1 MKNQDYW
8 TKRKADLI
16 YEQMDKAEKQAD
28 KFDKVYK
35 ESKAYLDKQINKI
48 FDKFQRD
55 YGLSERDARHVL
67 KNMKDQKD
75 LNELRKVLEARP
87 NDPNIQRLLADLDS
101 PAYAYRMKRLERL
114 SADLDSMRES
124 IYHSEKK
131 GSDAFYSDLM
141 KDSYYKA
148 TFDLQQ
154 QTGLAYSFSDL
165 PETEIKRLQGLKWT
179 GEAYSDRIWSNT
191 GALASSVK
199 DELLVSL
206 MTGRSVRD
214 TSQAIAERFEVGQ
227 NKARRLIRTESAF
240 FHNQMELL
248 SYEDAEITKYK
259 FVAVLDKRT
268 SHICQEHDNKVY
280 DTDKAVPGV
289 NYPPLHPWCRSTT
302 IAHDEDIDYSKLE
315 RRARN
320 PETGKVEYVPADM
333 SYKDWYSKYVDQDK
347 KNIKIDFSK
356 LTSEEIN
363 NLDFDDLMKYYE
375 WVEEQEK
382 LKAKQKELQ
391 ADAER
396 KLLEERESKV
406 PKTRRDLVSR
416 IEERLRTTNF
426 VDVFGEENAQG
437 LLRELRFF
445 PNDDFVQSL
454 YGSVDK
460 LSFAKVKEMSSHV
473 SGTQINLAKGDF
485 IYNKKFNQKAHSIV
499 LHEFTHGIDNVAT
512 YFGAPELGA
521 KAFSSQYDLYN
532 TIKKDMDN
540 YIFGDMKLKRGA
552 SIDEKRDFFNLRQA
566 KVRDFKSEL
575 LELAKKL
582 NPEIRPEANAEVG
595 AFASDMMSSFR
606 SAEYGS
612 QPFNHSDSYW
622 KNKAHRGM
630 EFIAEYT
637 QAQMTPEIKTFYDK
651 VFPNSVKIYN
661 KIFEDISKLKLE
673 NKKPI
678 VW

>member
-8 TKRKADLI
+8 TKRKANLI

-114 SADLDSMRES
+114 NDDLDRMRES

-214 TSQAIAERFEVGQ
+214 TSQAIAERFEVGK
-227 NKARRLIRTESAF
+227 NKARRLVRTESAF

-248 SYEDAEITKYK
+248 SYEDAEIEKYK

-268 SHICQEHDNKVY
+268 SHICQQHDNKVY
-280 DTDKAVPGV
+280 NTDDAVPGV

-302 IAHDEDIDYSKLE
+302 IAHDDGINYSKLE

-333 SYKDWYSKYVDQDK
+333 SYNDWYSKYVAKEDK
-347 KNIKIDFSK
+347 KGN
-356 LTSEEIN
+356 
-363 NLDFDDLMKYYE
+363 
-375 WVEEQEK
+375 V
-382 LKAKQKELQ
+382 KEL
-391 ADAER
+391 
-396 KLLEERESKV
+396 K
-406 PKTRRDLVSR
+406 
-416 IEERLRTTNF
+416 
-426 VDVFGEENAQG
+426 
-437 LLRELRFF
+437 
-445 PNDDFVQSL
+445 ND
-454 YGSVDK
+454 
-460 LSFAKVKEMSSHV
+460 
-473 SGTQINLAKGDF
+473 
-485 IYNKKFNQKAHSIV
+485 
-499 LHEFTHGIDNVAT
+499 
-512 YFGAPELGA
+512 
-521 KAFSSQYDLYN
+521 
-532 TIKKDMDN
+532 
-540 YIFGDMKLKRGA
+540 
-552 SIDEKRDFFNLRQA
+552 
-566 KVRDFKSEL
+566 
-575 LELAKKL
+575 
-582 NPEIRPEANAEVG
+582 
-595 AFASDMMSSFR
+595 
-606 SAEYGS
+606 
-612 QPFNHSDSYW
+612 
-622 KNKAHRGM
+622 
-630 EFIAEYT
+630 
-637 QAQMTPEIKTFYDK
+637 IKTFDFYPLTEDNIGDKKRILNISKRLKAVSEEYEKETGKNILELFANKKLTDRSNPYDDEKSKFIKFLYKRVGYDK
-651 VFPNSVKIYN
+651 KPNILNDNDIIELETIYRGVSDSESGEINSKTLKDNFRNGKLDLSGRAKSAHGRGLYFGSHFVAERYANKGTNPLLIKAFYDPSDFKFLTDELYKKEKHTWLKKIDDDNELYEYYHFLMSQIGINDSNADVFAVLHGYDGYKAIHNDGLYTVIYN
-661 KIFEDISKLKLE
+661 RSKLGVLKDD
-673 NKKPI
+673 
-678 VW
+678 

>member
-1 MKNQDYW
+1 MKNEEYW
-8 TKRKADLI
+8 TKRKANLI

-55 YGLSERDARHVL
+55 YGLSEHDARHVL

-75 LNELRKVLEARP
+75 LNELRKVLESRP
-87 NDPNIQRLLADLDS
+87 DDPNIQRLLADLDS

-114 SADLDSMRES
+114 SADLDLMRES

-227 NKARRLIRTESAF
+227 NKARRLVRTESAF

-259 FVAVLDKRT
+259 FVAVLDRRT
-268 SHICQEHDNKVY
+268 SEICQEHDNKVY

-302 IAHDEDIDYSKLE
+302 IAHDDDIDYSKLE

-333 SYKDWYSKYVDQDK
+333 SYKEWYDKYVAKDRKEESAEKPKENIKRFDFYPLTEDNIGDKERILNISKRLKAVSEDYEKETGKNILELFANKKLTDRSNPYDDEKSKFIKFLYKRVGYDK
-347 KNIKIDFSK
+347 KPNILNDNDIVGLETIYRGVSDSESGEINSKTLKDNFRNGKLDLSGRAKSAHGRGLYFGSHFVAERYANKGTNPLLIQAFYDPSDFKFLTDELYKKEKRTWLENLDDDNELYEYYYFLMSQIGINDSNADVFAVLHGYDGYKAIHNDGLYTVVYNRSK
-356 LTSEEIN
+356 LGV
-363 NLDFDDLMKYYE
+363 LKDD
-375 WVEEQEK
+375 
-382 LKAKQKELQ
+382 
-391 ADAER
+391 
-396 KLLEERESKV
+396 
-406 PKTRRDLVSR
+406 
-416 IEERLRTTNF
+416 
-426 VDVFGEENAQG
+426 
-437 LLRELRFF
+437 
-445 PNDDFVQSL
+445 
-454 YGSVDK
+454 
-460 LSFAKVKEMSSHV
+460 
-473 SGTQINLAKGDF
+473 
-485 IYNKKFNQKAHSIV
+485 
-499 LHEFTHGIDNVAT
+499 
-512 YFGAPELGA
+512 
-521 KAFSSQYDLYN
+521 
-532 TIKKDMDN
+532 
-540 YIFGDMKLKRGA
+540 
-552 SIDEKRDFFNLRQA
+552 
-566 KVRDFKSEL
+566 
-575 LELAKKL
+575 
-582 NPEIRPEANAEVG
+582 
-595 AFASDMMSSFR
+595 
-606 SAEYGS
+606 
-612 QPFNHSDSYW
+612 
-622 KNKAHRGM
+622 
-630 EFIAEYT
+630 
-637 QAQMTPEIKTFYDK
+637 
-651 VFPNSVKIYN
+651 
-661 KIFEDISKLKLE
+661 
-673 NKKPI
+673 
-678 VW
+678 

>member
-1 MKNQDYW
+1 MKNEEYW
-8 TKRKADLI
+8 TKRKANLI

-28 KFDKVYK
+28 KFDDIYRQ
-35 ESKAYLDKQINKI
+35 SKAYLDKQINKV

-114 SADLDSMRES
+114 NDDLDRMRES

-227 NKARRLIRTESAF
+227 NNARRLVRTESAF

-302 IAHDEDIDYSKLE
+302 IAHDDDIDYSKLE

-320 PETGKVEYVPADM
+320 PKTGKVEYVPADM
-333 SYKDWYSKYVDQDK
+333 SYKEWYGKHVAKDRGKSYNQDMFAMDLMAK
-347 KNIKIDFSK
+347 QRSFAVGNDVRVKTKKLNGTDFDFWVQDNTKKIRDSVLNVNTVFQELDSYKKPTVVFLKKSRLPGLAGYDYKQDTLFISDDFHSEKEFEEILSDGFFASKNIRDALIHELTHKKHWDSAKIFYK
-356 LTSEEIN
+356 ANKKRYN
-363 NLDFDDLMKYYE
+363 NI
-375 WVEEQEK
+375 EQAMAA
-382 LKAKQKELQ
+382 LN
-391 ADAER
+391 
-396 KLLEERESKV
+396 S
-406 PKTRRDLVSR
+406 DLVAYVKQQQSIDR
-416 IEERLRTTNF
+416 GYLKNISSNAYNAFMYHNNINELVAE
-426 VDVFGEENAQG
+426 VGVIGDDVIDKI
-437 LLRELRFF
+437 LL
-445 PNDDFVQSL
+445 Q
-454 YGSVDK
+454 
-460 LSFAKVKEMSSHV
+460 KVKE
-473 SGTQINLAKGDF
+473 
-485 IYNKKFNQKAHSIV
+485 V
-499 LHEFTHGIDNVAT
+499 L
-512 YFGAPELGA
+512 
-521 KAFSSQYDLYN
+521 
-532 TIKKDMDN
+532 
-540 YIFGDMKLKRGA
+540 R
-552 SIDEKRDFFNLRQA
+552 
-566 KVRDFKSEL
+566 
-575 LELAKKL
+575 
-582 NPEIRPEANAEVG
+582 
-595 AFASDMMSSFR
+595 
-606 SAEYGS
+606 
-612 QPFNHSDSYW
+612 W
-622 KNKAHRGM
+622 K
-630 EFIAEYT
+630 
-637 QAQMTPEIKTFYDK
+637 
-651 VFPNSVKIYN
+651 
-661 KIFEDISKLKLE
+661 
-673 NKKPI
+673 
-678 VW
+678 

>member
-1 MKNQDYW
+1 MNNKDYW
-8 TKRKADLI
+8 TQRKADLI

-28 KFDKVYK
+28 KFDDIYRQ
-35 ESKAYLDKQINKI
+35 SKTYLDKQINKI

-67 KNMKDQKD
+67 KNMKNQKD

-101 PAYAYRMKRLERL
+101 PAYTYRMKRLERL
-114 SADLDSMRES
+114 SDDLNLMRSS
-124 IYHSEKK
+124 IYLSEKN

-227 NKARRLIRTESAF
+227 NKARRLVRTESAF

-259 FVAVLDKRT
+259 FVAVLDRRT

-280 DTDKAVPGV
+280 DTDKAIPGV

-302 IAHDEDIDYSKLE
+302 IAHDDDIDYSKLE

-333 SYKDWYSKYVDQDK
+333 SYKEWYSKYVAKDGKKMYNQDMFAMDLMAK
-347 KNIKIDFSK
+347 QRSFAVGNDIRVKTKKLNGTDFDFWVQDNTKKIRDSVLNVNTVFQELNSYKKPTVVFLKKSRLPGLAGYDYKQDTLFISDDFHSEKEFEEILSDGFFASKNIRDALIHELTHKKHWDSAKIFYK
-356 LTSEEIN
+356 ANKKRYN
-363 NLDFDDLMKYYE
+363 NI
-375 WVEEQEK
+375 EQAMAA
-382 LKAKQKELQ
+382 LN
-391 ADAER
+391 
-396 KLLEERESKV
+396 S
-406 PKTRRDLVSR
+406 DLVTYVKQQQAIDRGYLKNISLNAYNAFMYHNN
-416 IEERLRTTNF
+416 INELVAE
-426 VDVFGEENAQG
+426 VGVIGGDVIDKI
-437 LLRELRFF
+437 LL
-445 PNDDFVQSL
+445 Q
-454 YGSVDK
+454 
-460 LSFAKVKEMSSHV
+460 KVKE
-473 SGTQINLAKGDF
+473 
-485 IYNKKFNQKAHSIV
+485 V
-499 LHEFTHGIDNVAT
+499 L
-512 YFGAPELGA
+512 
-521 KAFSSQYDLYN
+521 
-532 TIKKDMDN
+532 
-540 YIFGDMKLKRGA
+540 R
-552 SIDEKRDFFNLRQA
+552 
-566 KVRDFKSEL
+566 
-575 LELAKKL
+575 
-582 NPEIRPEANAEVG
+582 
-595 AFASDMMSSFR
+595 
-606 SAEYGS
+606 
-612 QPFNHSDSYW
+612 W
-622 KNKAHRGM
+622 K
-630 EFIAEYT
+630 
-637 QAQMTPEIKTFYDK
+637 
-651 VFPNSVKIYN
+651 
-661 KIFEDISKLKLE
+661 
-673 NKKPI
+673 
-678 VW
+678 

>member
-1 MKNQDYW
+1 MKNEEYW
-8 TKRKADLI
+8 TKRKANLI

-28 KFDKVYK
+28 KFDDIYRQ
-35 ESKAYLDKQINKI
+35 SKTYLDKQINKV

-114 SADLDSMRES
+114 SDDLDRMRES
-124 IYHSEKK
+124 IYHSEKS

-165 PETEIKRLQGLKWT
+165 PETEIKRLRGLKWT

-227 NKARRLIRTESAF
+227 NKARRLVRTESAF

-259 FVAVLDKRT
+259 FVVVLDRRT
-268 SHICQEHDNKVY
+268 SEICQEHDNKVY

-302 IAHDEDIDYSKLE
+302 IAHDEDADYSKLE

-333 SYKDWYSKYVDQDK
+333 SYKEWYSKYVAEPRERELSGRP
-347 KNIKIDFSK
+347 FGA
-356 LTSEEIN
+356 
-363 NLDFDDLMKYYE
+363 NLDYVRSDEF
-375 WVEEQEK
+375 
-382 LKAKQKELQ
+382 
-391 ADAER
+391 
-396 KLLEERESKV
+396 
-406 PKTRRDLVSR
+406 
-416 IEERLRTTNF
+416 
-426 VDVFGEENAQG
+426 
-437 LLRELRFF
+437 
-445 PNDDFVQSL
+445 
-454 YGSVDK
+454 VDK
-460 LSFAKVKEMSSHV
+460 LKNHPKTSHLSEPIARVSRQILQHRNGTPFEDYYLLNADTGRVVALSNKARKTKGVVYNDQVRRAFKEQSEQSLISIHNHPSGYPPSLSDFASLQQRSKNNTVKYGLTIGHDGSVYWYSRPNKRIPRSAQEQYV
-473 SGTQINLAKGDF
+473 NRIDKFKKLG
-485 IYNKKFNQKAHSIV
+485 YNES
-499 LHEFTHGIDNVAT
+499 VA
-512 YFGAPELGA
+512 
-521 KAFSSQYDLYN
+521 Q
-532 TIKKDMDN
+532 
-540 YIFGDMKLKRGA
+540 
-552 SIDEKRDFFNLRQA
+552 EKTL
-566 KVRDFKSEL
+566 EL
-575 LELAKKL
+575 LS
-582 NPEIRPEANAEVG
+582 EVFG
-595 AFASDMMSSFR
+595 F
-606 SAEYGS
+606 
-612 QPFNHSDSYW
+612 
-622 KNKAHRGM
+622 
-630 EFIAEYT
+630 EFGRIE
-637 QAQMTPEIKTFYDK
+637 
-651 VFPNSVKIYN
+651 
-661 KIFEDISKLKLE
+661 
-673 NKKPI
+673 
-678 VW
+678 

>member
-1 MKNQDYW
+1 MKNEEYW
-8 TKRKADLI
+8 TKRKANLI

-28 KFDKVYK
+28 KFDKVYQEAK
-35 ESKAYLDKQINKI
+35 TYLDKEINKV

-114 SADLDSMRES
+114 NDDLDRMRES
-124 IYHSEKK
+124 IYHSEKT

-154 QTGLAYSFSDL
+154 QTGLAYSFSNL
-165 PETEIKRLQGLKWT
+165 PETEIKRLKALKWT
-179 GEAYSDRIWSNT
+179 GEGYSDRIWSNT

-199 DELLVSL
+199 DELLVNL

-227 NKARRLIRTESAF
+227 NNARRLIRTESAF

-320 PETGKVEYVPADM
+320 PKTGKVEYVPADM
-333 SYKDWYSKYVDQDK
+333 SYKEWYDKYVEKPRERELSGGEFGANLDYVRSDEFLNKLKKHPKTSHLSDSIARVSRQMLQHRNGTPYEDYYLLDAETGRVVALSNKARKRKGVVYNDQVRNAFKENPEQSLVSIHNHPSGYPPSLSDLASLQQRSKNNTVKYGLTVGHDGSVYWYSKPNKRIHK
-347 KNIKIDFSK
+347 KANQEYENLIEKMIKLGYTEVK
-356 LTSEEIN
+356 A
-363 NLDFDDLMKYYE
+363 
-375 WVEEQEK
+375 QEK
-382 LKAKQKELQ
+382 TLTLF
-391 ADAER
+391 AE
-396 KLLEERESKV
+396 KYDFTFER
-406 PKTRRDLVSR
+406 
-416 IEERLRTTNF
+416 
-426 VDVFGEENAQG
+426 
-437 LLRELRFF
+437 
-445 PNDDFVQSL
+445 
-454 YGSVDK
+454 
-460 LSFAKVKEMSSHV
+460 
-473 SGTQINLAKGDF
+473 
-485 IYNKKFNQKAHSIV
+485 
-499 LHEFTHGIDNVAT
+499 ID
-512 YFGAPELGA
+512 
-521 KAFSSQYDLYN
+521 
-532 TIKKDMDN
+532 
-540 YIFGDMKLKRGA
+540 
-552 SIDEKRDFFNLRQA
+552 
-566 KVRDFKSEL
+566 
-575 LELAKKL
+575 
-582 NPEIRPEANAEVG
+582 
-595 AFASDMMSSFR
+595 
-606 SAEYGS
+606 
-612 QPFNHSDSYW
+612 
-622 KNKAHRGM
+622 
-630 EFIAEYT
+630 
-637 QAQMTPEIKTFYDK
+637 
-651 VFPNSVKIYN
+651 
-661 KIFEDISKLKLE
+661 
-673 NKKPI
+673 
-678 VW
+678 

>member
-8 TKRKADLI
+8 TKRKANLI

-28 KFDKVYK
+28 KFDDVYRQ
-35 ESKAYLDKQINKI
+35 SKAYLNKQINKI

-114 SADLDSMRES
+114 NDDLDRMRES

-227 NKARRLIRTESAF
+227 NKARRLVRTESAF

-248 SYEDAEITKYK
+248 SYEDAEITKYR
-259 FVAVLDKRT
+259 FVAVLDRRT

-302 IAHDEDIDYSKLE
+302 IAHDDDIDYSKLE

-333 SYKDWYSKYVDQDK
+333 SYKDWYSKYVEK
-347 KNIKIDFSK
+347 PRERELSGG
-356 LTSEEIN
+356 EYGA
-363 NLDFDDLMKYYE
+363 NLDYIRSD
-375 WVEEQEK
+375 
-382 LKAKQKELQ
+382 
-391 ADAER
+391 
-396 KLLEERESKV
+396 
-406 PKTRRDLVSR
+406 
-416 IEERLRTTNF
+416 
-426 VDVFGEENAQG
+426 
-437 LLRELRFF
+437 
-445 PNDDFVQSL
+445 
-454 YGSVDK
+454 
-460 LSFAKVKEMSSHV
+460 
-473 SGTQINLAKGDF
+473 
-485 IYNKKFNQKAHSIV
+485 
-499 LHEFTHGIDNVAT
+499 EFLN
-512 YFGAPELGA
+512 
-521 KAFSSQYDLYN
+521 
-532 TIKKDMDN
+532 
-540 YIFGDMKLKRGA
+540 KLKRNPMTSHLSD
-552 SIDEKRDFFNLRQA
+552 SIA
-566 KVRDFKSEL
+566 KVSRQMLQHRNGTPYEDYYLLDAETGRVVALSNKARKRKGVVYNEQVRKAFKESTEQSLVSIHNHPSGYPPSLSDLASLQQRSKNNTVKYGLTIGHDGSVYWYSRPNKRIPRSAQEQYVNRIDKFKKLGYNESVAQEKTLELLSEVFDFKFGRIE
-575 LELAKKL
+575 
-582 NPEIRPEANAEVG
+582 
-595 AFASDMMSSFR
+595 
-606 SAEYGS
+606 
-612 QPFNHSDSYW
+612 
-622 KNKAHRGM
+622 
-630 EFIAEYT
+630 
-637 QAQMTPEIKTFYDK
+637 
-651 VFPNSVKIYN
+651 
-661 KIFEDISKLKLE
+661 
-673 NKKPI
+673 
-678 VW
+678 